1 MRVWK
6 ISGWDSMTKIMEAT
20 LPGHMEPSEVTKALE
35 RLVCRHLSPSE
46 VIAASLRRNAK
57 GYAPFLERIG
67 YGFPIQVGDN
77 PYYIAE
83 PSDI

>member
-6 ISGWDSMTKIMEAT
+6 ISGWDSTTKVMEAT
-20 LPGHMEPSEVTKALE
+20 LPGHMEPPEVIRALE
-35 RLVCRHLSPSE
+35 RLVSRHLSDNE

-67 YGFPIQVGDN
+67 YGFPIQIGSN

-83 PSDI
+83 PMEL